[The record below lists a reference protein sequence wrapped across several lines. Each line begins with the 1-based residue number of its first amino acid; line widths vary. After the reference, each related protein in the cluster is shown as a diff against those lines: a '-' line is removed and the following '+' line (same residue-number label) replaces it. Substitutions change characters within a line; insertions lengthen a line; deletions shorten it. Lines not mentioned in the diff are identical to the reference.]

1 VTVVQAP
8 PPGAP
13 SAPGGG
19 ASRRTRR
26 RNAAIAAAAQRRSRR
41 PLPPA
46 QVVVSSAILSLAVSL
61 LGFAAWITF
70 VSHLYYDR
78 VQHDAYA
85 SFRAELAQAI
95 APTGPT
101 DPNNAKKLLA
111 PGSPVAIL
119 TIPEIGLNAVVL
131 EGTSGAV
138 LEGGPGHLR
147 DTQLPGQTGYS
158 EIMARRAAY
167 GGPFARLS
175 SLSPGQLFSV
185 TTGQGVFRY
194 RVIDVRRAGD
204 TIPRF
209 ASGQGWLVLTTADGP
224 AFAPSGVVRV
234 DANLISKPQPA
245 PAMVVS
251 SAEIGPDELVMGTT
265 TLAWV
270 PLVLWGQLLVLGA
283 IGLTWLAAQWSRWQT
298 WVVAVPVL
306 GFLGLAVADQVIR
319 LLPNLM

>member
-1 VTVVQAP
+1 MTLVRVP
-8 PPGAP
+8 PPGALG
-13 SAPGGG
+13 APGGG
-19 ASRRTRR
+19 TSQESAVTAAGAGRKARR
-26 RNAAIAAAAQRRSRR
+26 RVPAAQFV
-41 PLPPA
+41 L
-46 QVVVSSAILSLAVSL
+46 SSAILSLAAGL
-61 LGFAAWITF
+61 LGFAVWIMA

-101 DPNNAKKLLA
+101 DPANAKKLLA

-147 DTQLPGQTGYS
+147 DTQLPGQVGLS
-158 EIMARRAAY
+158 EIMGRRAAY

-175 SLSPGQLFSV
+175 GLSPGQIFSV

-194 RVIDVRRAGD
+194 RVLDVRRAGD
-204 TIPRF
+204 PVPQVS
-209 ASGQGWLVLTTADGP
+209 SGQVRLILATADGP
-224 AFAPSGVVRV
+224 AFAPSGVLRV
-234 DANLISKPQPA
+234 DANLMSKPQPA

-251 SAEIGPDELVMGTT
+251 AADIGPSELSLGTD

-270 PLVLWGQLLVLGA
+270 PLVLWGQLLVIAAAA
-283 IGLTWLAAQWSRWQT
+283 IGWLGSRWGRWQS
-298 WVVAVPVL
+298 WAVAVPIL
-306 GFLGLAVADQVIR
+306 GYFGLEVADQITR

>member
-1 VTVVQAP
+1 MTLVQAP

-13 SAPGGG
+13 RAPGGD
-19 ASRRTRR
+19 ASRA
-26 RNAAIAAAAQRRSRR
+26 NAVTAAGGEQPAAQRRI
-41 PLPPA
+41 PAA
-46 QVVVSSAILSLAVSL
+46 QVVLSSAVLSLAASL
-61 LGFAAWITF
+61 LGFAVWIMAG
-70 VSHLYYDR
+70 SHLYYDR

-85 SFRAELAQAI
+85 TFRTELAQAI

-101 DPNNAKKLLA
+101 DPANPKQLLT

-147 DTQLPGQTGYS
+147 DTQLPGQVGFS
-158 EIMARRAAY
+158 EILGRRAAY

-175 SLSPGQLFSV
+175 SLSPGQVFSV

-194 RVIDVRRAGD
+194 RVLDVRRAGD
-204 TIPRF
+204 PVPTVS
-209 ASGQGWLVLTTADGP
+209 SGQVRLILATADGP
-224 AFAPSGVVRV
+224 AFAPAGVVRI

-251 SAEIGPDELVMGTT
+251 AADIEPSELVLGVDS
-265 TLAWV
+265 LAWAQ
-270 PLVLWGQLLVLGA
+270 LVLWGQGLVLAAAGM
-283 IGLTWLAAQWSRWQT
+283 GWLGSRWGRWQT
-298 WVVAVPVL
+298 WAVAVPVL
-306 GFLGLAVADQVIR
+306 GYFGLEVADQITR

>member
-1 VTVVQAP
+1 M
-8 PPGAP
+8 
-13 SAPGGG
+13 
-19 ASRRTRR
+19 
-26 RNAAIAAAAQRRSRR
+26 I
-41 PLPPA
+41 
-46 QVVVSSAILSLAVSL
+46 VSSAILALAASL
-61 LGFAAWITF
+61 LGYGVWITF

-85 SFRAELAQAI
+85 SFRAELAQAT

-101 DPNNAKKLLA
+101 DPANPKQLVA

-147 DTQLPGQTGYS
+147 DTQLPGQLGLS
-158 EIMARRAAY
+158 EIMGRRAAY

-175 SLSPGQLFSV
+175 SLSPGQLFTV
-185 TTGQGVFRY
+185 TTGQGKFRY

-204 TIPRF
+204 PVPRF
-209 ASGQGWLVLTTADGP
+209 TARQGWLILATADGP
-224 AFAPSGVVRV
+224 AFAPTGVLRV
-234 DANLISKPQPA
+234 DANLISKPQPT
-245 PAMVVS
+245 PTMVLT
-251 SAEIGPDELVMGTT
+251 AADIGPGELALGIE

-270 PLVLWGQLLVLGA
+270 PLVLWGQGLVLAA
-283 IGLTWLAAQWSRWQT
+283 IGLAWVAARWSRWQT

-306 GFLGLAVADQVIR
+306 GYLGLAVADQITR

>member
-1 VTVVQAP
+1 MTVVKAP

-13 SAPGGG
+13 KAPGGG
-19 ASRRTRR
+19 VS
-26 RNAAIAAAAQRRSRR
+26 QRRQQRAIRAATAARQLRR
-41 PLPPA
+41 STPA
-46 QVVVSSAILSLAVSL
+46 PQVVLSSAILSLAASL
-61 LGFAAWITF
+61 LGFAVWITA

-78 VQHDAYA
+78 VQYDAYA

-111 PGSPVAIL
+111 PGSPVAVL
-119 TIPEIGLNAVVL
+119 TIPEIGLNAVVF

-147 DTQLPGQTGYS
+147 DTQLPGQPGYS
-158 EIMARRAAY
+158 EIMGRRAAY

-175 SLSPGQLFSV
+175 SLSPGQIFSV
-185 TTGQGVFRY
+185 TTGQGHFRY
-194 RVIDVRRAGD
+194 RVLDVRRAGD
-204 TIPRF
+204 RVPRF
-209 ASGQGWLVLTTADGP
+209 SSGQGWLVLATADGP
-224 AFAPSGVVRV
+224 AFAPSGVLRV

-245 PAMVVS
+245 PVMVVS
-251 SAEIGPDELVMGTT
+251 SSEIGPGELALGAE

-270 PLVLWGQLLVLGA
+270 PLVLWGQGLVLAAAG
-283 IGLTWLAAQWSRWQT
+283 IGWLGSRWRRWQT
-298 WVVAVPVL
+298 WAVGFPVL
-306 GFLGLAVADQVIR
+306 GYFGLAVAEQVTR

>member
-1 VTVVQAP
+1 MVQVP
-8 PPGAP
+8 PPGARN
-13 SAPGGG
+13 APGGG
-19 ASRRTRR
+19 TLQGS
-26 RNAAIAAAAQRRSRR
+26 AAAAAGAGRSAQRGVPVAR
-41 PLPPA
+41 
-46 QVVVSSAILSLAVSL
+46 VVLSSAILSLAAST
-61 LGFAAWITF
+61 LGFAVWIMS

-101 DPNNAKKLLA
+101 DPANPKQLLA

-147 DTQLPGQTGYS
+147 DTQLPGQAGFS
-158 EIMARRAAY
+158 EIMGRRAAY

-185 TTGQGVFRY
+185 TTGQGVFHY
-194 RVIDVRRAGD
+194 RVLDVRRAGD
-204 TIPRF
+204 PVPRM
-209 ASGQGWLVLTTADGP
+209 SSNQGWLVLATADGP
-224 AFAPSGVVRV
+224 AFAPSGVLRV

-245 PAMVVS
+245 PVMVVS
-251 SAEIGPDELVMGTT
+251 AADIGPGELVLGADS
-265 TLAWV
+265 LAWV
-270 PLVLWGQLLVLGA
+270 PLVLWGQGLVVAAAGIGWLGSRW
-283 IGLTWLAAQWSRWQT
+283 GRWQT
-298 WVVAVPVL
+298 WAVAVPVL
-306 GFLGLAVADQVIR
+306 GYFGLEVADQVAR

>member
-1 VTVVQAP
+1 VQ
-8 PPGAP
+8 
-13 SAPGGG
+13 
-19 ASRRTRR
+19 
-26 RNAAIAAAAQRRSRR
+26 
-41 PLPPA
+41 L
-46 QVVVSSAILSLAVSL
+46 VFSSAILSLAVSL

-70 VSHLYYDR
+70 ASHLYYDR

-101 DPNNAKKLLA
+101 DPNNSKQLLA

-119 TIPEIGLNAVVL
+119 RIPEIGINTVVL
-131 EGTSGAV
+131 EGTSGEV

-147 DTQLPGQTGYS
+147 DTQLPGQPGFS
-158 EIMARRAAY
+158 EIMGRRAAY

-194 RVIDVRRAGD
+194 RVLDVRRAGD
-204 TIPRF
+204 QVPRF
-209 ASGQGWLVLTTADGP
+209 SAGQGWLVLTTADGP

-245 PAMVVS
+245 PAMVVT
-251 SAEIGPDELVMGTT
+251 AADIAPRELVMGADQ
-265 TLAWV
+265 LAWV
-270 PLVLWGQLLVLGA
+270 PLVLWGQGLVLAAAG
-283 IGLTWLAAQWSRWQT
+283 IGWLGSRWGRWQT
-298 WVVAVPVL
+298 WAVAIPVL
-306 GFLGLAVADQVIR
+306 GYFGLEVADQVTR
-319 LLPNLM
+319 LLPNLL